1 MRLLRSRYFFR
12 HYHPRSA
19 CKFLHHW
26 LSLVGRVLGLDGILL
41 PMNEDANRNACTS
54 RFDIV
59 KESKDDQ
66 VDSKYV
72 FLLVFL
78 VFRPV

>member
-1 MRLLRSRYFFR
+1 
-12 HYHPRSA
+12 
-19 CKFLHHW
+19 
-26 LSLVGRVLGLDGILL
+26 
-41 PMNEDANRNACTS
+41 MNEDANRNACTS